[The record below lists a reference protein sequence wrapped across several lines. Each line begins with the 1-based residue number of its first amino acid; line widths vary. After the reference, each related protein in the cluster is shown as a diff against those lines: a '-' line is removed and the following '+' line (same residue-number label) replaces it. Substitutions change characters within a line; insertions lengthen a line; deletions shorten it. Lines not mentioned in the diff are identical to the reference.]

1 MKYIQVFESWLNE
14 AEEAKFDPNKP
25 QAFPMLKITQE
36 NLFNANE
43 DIFRKVLASLFSRS
57 LEKKET
63 SIDWDFQFDFIYENG
78 EINKNSIVFRDKII
92 AENEAKF
99 GILQTAFASI
109 ILGGIVYFIYF

>member
-1 MKYIQVFESWLNE
+1 LNKKNIVE
-14 AEEAKFDPNKP
+14 KAVEETQNH
-25 QAFPMLKITQE
+25 LKIKASYQKNETISDKW
-36 NLFNANE
+36 LF
-43 DIFRKVLASLFSRS
+43 L
-57 LEKKET
+57 KKEK

-109 ILGGIVYFIYF
+109 ILGGVVYFIYF